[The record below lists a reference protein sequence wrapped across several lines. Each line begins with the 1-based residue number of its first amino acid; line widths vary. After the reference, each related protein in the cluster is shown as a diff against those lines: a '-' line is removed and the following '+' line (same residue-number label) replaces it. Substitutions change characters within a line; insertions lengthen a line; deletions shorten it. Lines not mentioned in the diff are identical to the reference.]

1 MAAQS
6 MRRRGNLGKGENPC
20 VWMEGPTGGSRRVAA
35 VKRTGQGTSAT
46 L

>member
-6 MRRRGNLGKGENPC
+6 MRRWGNLGKGENRC
-20 VWMEGPTGGSRRVAA
+20 VWMEGPTGGSRRAGT
-35 VKRTGQGTSAT
+35 VKRTEQGTSAT